1 MFNPDKDSLHENI
14 SYYHI
19 KTNHFVSEEFTQISE
34 LVNQGIQ
41 DNVVYPLD
49 FSYYPHS
56 EIQQAF
62 QQLQDPNNL
71 KSVLIQVKIHLLYI
85 YLNIGSRYN
94 WYLNHYSFHNLETLK
109 NKQAVAYLI
118 KSIALKSDIFYIS
131 HDRLYL
137 CCKDFEAC
145 SLIHIDMY
153 VHPAFG
159 FHSITEVLI
168 NKSFEM
174 YTQGQKPKKAGQVLF
189 STVNF

>member
-1 MFNPDKDSLHENI
+1 MILFLFYPDKDSLHENI

-19 KTNHFVSEEFTQISE
+19 KTDHFVSEEFTQISE

-49 FSYYPHS
+49 FSYYPHT

-85 YLNIGSRYN
+85 YLKQVNTSSRYN
-94 WYLNHYSFHNLETLK
+94 WYLNHYSFHNLETLM

-118 KSIALKSDIFYIS
+118 KSIAVKS
-131 HDRLYL
+131 
-137 CCKDFEAC
+137 
-145 SLIHIDMY
+145 
-153 VHPAFG
+153 
-159 FHSITEVLI
+159 
-168 NKSFEM
+168 
-174 YTQGQKPKKAGQVLF
+174 
-189 STVNF
+189 